1 MSALD
6 LLQNEALLDDEEG
19 DESFDENTGEVKQKR
34 PEASGHYNDSSEEE
48 EDDDDEDAARAVR
61 RTGTTLCYGS
71 ARC

>member
-19 DESFDENTGEVKQKR
+19 DESFDEETGEVR
-34 PEASGHYNDSSEEE
+34 EGHADAQGGYDDSSEEE

-61 RTGTTLCYGS
+61 CSLLLRAG
-71 ARC
+71 A